1 MDKINRDYIEKYL
14 RELLPERNS
23 LKAMEEYAE
32 ENYVPIIQP
41 EVTQFLK
48 VLLKMKQAKN
58 ILEIGTAIAYS
69 AILMAENTSDKTQ
82 ITTIERREDM
92 VELARENIHESGY
105 DEKIN
110 VIEGE
115 ALEVLSELDDKYD
128 FIFLDAAK
136 GHYKEFFD
144 ECMRLI
150 EVKGIIVCDNVLFRG
165 MVASDELVVRR
176 KITIVKRLREFLKY
190 ISDIEGYTT
199 SIIPIGDGVAL
210 IYREE

>member
-23 LKAMEEYAE
+23 LKSMEEYAE

-41 EVTQFLK
+41 EVTQFLN
-48 VLLKMKQAKN
+48 VLLKMKQPKN
-58 ILEIGTAIAYS
+58 ILEIGTAIGYS
-69 AILMAENTSDKTQ
+69 SILMAENSSADTH
-82 ITTIERREDM
+82 ITTIERRDDM
-92 VELARENIHESGY
+92 VELANKNIAASGF

-150 EVKGIIVCDNVLFRG
+150 EVDGIIVCDNVLFRG